1 VFLPLS
7 ESWTTEQIWKQDVTV
22 ALRLNQRQSSC
33 WGMSSV
39 VKTYGASWVLMLIL
53 VPQISDSKKWI
64 RCQLSV
70 LGLPLFI
77 KLLVYS
83 FFITKADITSDINSA
98 SLPQSSV
105 SRDPS
110 EINLICWFGIKIR
123 IISFYYQCSNVF
135 FCVFFCLFFCGN

>member
-1 VFLPLS
+1 MVFLS
-7 ESWTTEQIWKQDVTV
+7 FCVF
-22 ALRLNQRQSSC
+22 ALEWVLNNRTNLKTGCDCSFEVEPKAVC

-83 FFITKADITSDINSA
+83 FYYKSWYYFRYYFSIITPVFSVTWSFRN
-98 SLPQSSV
+98 QS
-105 SRDPS
+105 
-110 EINLICWFGIKIR
+110 ILIWYKKKNNAQMF
-123 IISFYYQCSNVF
+123 F
-135 FCVFFCLFFCGN
+135 FCCCFFCFFGN